1 MQNFFSKSIVLNV
14 EPFTEYKVKIK
25 GIIFLSE
32 LVHL

>member
-1 MQNFFSKSIVLNV
+1 MLEFFNKYIALNV
-14 EPFTEYKVKIK
+14 EPLTEYYVKIK